1 MFYAYFPHQKLK
13 NMADLDKTMPSSI
26 IFDCEIQCR
35 GRLKPFS
42 RQCLRCV
49 KNRREKL
56 VAMDVERPFV
66 PVVGAG
72 IHIYSSKNHS
82 VAATIQEFGLLAN
95 SSSENIIFNSMP
107 SYYEKLVPE
116 AYRKRTTSANQIYRH
131 WLPELHHYD
140 GSTMRFLDFYQ
151 PTNACKW
158 KNCSVDGGHRS
169 RFVNRWKA
177 QLLLNTLCTYS

>member
-1 MFYAYFPHQKLK
+1 
-13 NMADLDKTMPSSI
+13 
-26 IFDCEIQCR
+26 
-35 GRLKPFS
+35 
-42 RQCLRCV
+42 V
-49 KNRREKL
+49 KGIREKL
-56 VAMDVERPFV
+56 VEMHIERPLV

-107 SYYEKLVPE
+107 SHSERLWK
-116 AYRKRTTSANQIYRH
+116 ANRVYQQ
-131 WLPELHHYD
+131 WLPQLQHYD

-151 PTNACKW
+151 PTDACKW
-158 KNCSVDGGHRS
+158 KNCSVDGDHRS